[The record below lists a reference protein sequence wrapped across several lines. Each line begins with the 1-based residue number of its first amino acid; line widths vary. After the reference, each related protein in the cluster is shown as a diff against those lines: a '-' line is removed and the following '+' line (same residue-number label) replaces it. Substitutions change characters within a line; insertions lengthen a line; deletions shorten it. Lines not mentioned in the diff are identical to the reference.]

1 TCVPQSGTTQRLDS
15 LGDRLMYRLAFRN
28 FGDHEALVVNHSV
41 ANGSSVG
48 VRWYEL
54 RSPVSTSGAFS
65 LFQQGTFAPDS
76 TYRWMGSAAM
86 DASGDIGIGYSA
98 SSSSIHPAIR
108 YAARL
113 PGDPLGTL
121 EAEVS
126 MIDGTGSQTGGLSR
140 WGDYSANKP
149 GFGVATAVGG
159 GNFTPGGG
167 SLLAVYD

>member
-1 TCVPQSGTTQRLDS
+1 
-15 LGDRLMYRLAFRN
+15 
-28 FGDHEALVVNHSV
+28 
-41 ANGSSVG
+41 
-48 VRWYEL
+48 
-54 RSPVSTSGAFS
+54 
-65 LFQQGTFAPDS
+65 
-76 TYRWMGSAAM
+76 M

-108 YAARL
+108 YAGRV
-113 PGDPLGTL
+113 PGDPLGSL